1 MSMDRIT
8 QGFLK
13 EFLCSQQIC
22 EKDMSKQYEMFA
34 AYCTISQNFQEVFD
48 IRYYKD
54 NINDYYKWLVRQH
67 LNHDLMNEPVYQKLL
82 TRSSFRQIANREKLL
97 FPVKKVAYKLL
108 GIMKRQNK

>member
-48 IRYYKD
+48 LSDVLSGAGGDCGIDALAIVANGKMITSKEEVEDLIEYNGSLVNIFYFCSSKNIYK
-54 NINDYYKWLVRQH
+54 I
-67 LNHDLMNEPVYQKLL
+67 
-82 TRSSFRQIANREKLL
+82 F
-97 FPVKKVAYKLL
+97 
-108 GIMKRQNK
+108 